1 MDEETS
7 LKSKMSV
14 WLDCEHKQKLSELA
28 KLNEGDKTAALRH
41 AIAYLY
47 DNKIVRNIPNGSYRV
62 VQLTKTEAAMV
73 SYVVDIADAFN
84 EEDAVRIAIR
94 DMYYFISKG
103 TPLTEV
109 KSAEVSGETKPE
121 PLEVIIES
129 PVFEAGE
136 DGSKMAIRLKPMD
149 SQRLSKL
156 VEFYNSNA
164 SDVARRA
171 ISFTYADKVLT
182 RAEDATKFG
191 VRLTEKEE
199 GVLCYL
205 VKNGYATNKTDAI
218 RYAVRTYHKRLTEG
232 MPVPVPLHV

>member
-1 MDEETS
+1 MNGETG
-7 LKSKMSV
+7 LKAKLSI
-14 WLDCEHKQKLSELA
+14 WLDHEHAQKLSELA
-28 KLNEGDKTAALRH
+28 KLNDWDNTATLRH

-73 SYVVDIADAFN
+73 TYVVDIADAFS

-103 TPLTEV
+103 APLTEV
-109 KSAEVSGETKPE
+109 KSAEVSGETGPE

-129 PVFEAGE
+129 PDFKVGD

-149 SQRLSKL
+149 SQRLNRL
-156 VEFYNSNA
+156 VEFYNSDA

-171 ISFTYADKVLT
+171 ISFTHADKIST
-182 RAEDATKFG
+182 RAEDSTKFG